1 MFKSL
6 AGEGVKDRIKI
17 VMGLADRTL
26 ANIDGDLSLS
36 QIHDLLQPFHHSSLI
51 QRRRAAQIVS
61 RARLVAGVSR
71 S

>member
-1 MFKSL
+1 
-6 AGEGVKDRIKI
+6 
-17 VMGLADRTL
+17 MGLADRTL

-51 QRRRAAQIVS
+51 QRRRGALIVS